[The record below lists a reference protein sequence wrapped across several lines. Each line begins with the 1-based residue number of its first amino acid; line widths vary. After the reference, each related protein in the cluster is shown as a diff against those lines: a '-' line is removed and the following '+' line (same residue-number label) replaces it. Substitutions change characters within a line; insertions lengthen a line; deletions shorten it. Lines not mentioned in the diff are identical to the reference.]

1 MQKNIGDFE
10 RVARVIGGGV
20 LASMAFWGP
29 KKPWYL
35 AFAIPAIEG
44 AIGNCALYSAF
55 NINTRSVEEDQSNVY
70 FPAQSPS
77 ERAAGN
83 PIVGVS

>member
-29 KKPWYL
+29 KKRWYL

-44 AIGNCALYSAF
+44 AIGTCALYSAF
-55 NINTRSVEEDQSNVY
+55 HINTRSVEEDQANVY